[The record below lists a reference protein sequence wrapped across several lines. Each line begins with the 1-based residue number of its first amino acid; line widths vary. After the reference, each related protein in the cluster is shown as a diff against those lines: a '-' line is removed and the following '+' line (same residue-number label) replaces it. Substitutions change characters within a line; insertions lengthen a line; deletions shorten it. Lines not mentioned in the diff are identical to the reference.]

1 MKGYAGTSLSDM
13 TEATGLTKGSIY
25 GNFEDKDAVALAA
38 FDYNARKV
46 QEVMRREMDKHDTI
60 REKLLVYIHVYENF
74 EKFPFPQGGCPLLN
88 TTVDADD
95 THPELKTRVA
105 GVVQGMKDRLTGLIE
120 EGKRRGEFRQDL
132 HAEQAALTLIAT
144 IEGFVMLSR
153 LKSRVHDLK
162 LVTRSIEEMI
172 RKF

>member
-1 MKGYAGTSLSDM
+1 M

-46 QEVMRREMDKHDTI
+46 QEVMRREMDKHESI
-60 REKLLVYIHVYENF
+60 REKLLVYVYVYEHR
-74 EKFPFPQGGCPLLN
+74 EKFAFPQGGCPLLN

-95 THPELKTRVA
+95 THPELRAKVSVA
-105 GVVQGMKDRLTGLIE
+105 VENMKERLTALIE
-120 EGKRRGEFRQDL
+120 EGKRKGEFSADL

-144 IEGFVMLSR
+144 IEGYVMLSR
-153 LKSRVHDLK
+153 LKGMSQDLQH
-162 LVTRSIEEMI
+162 VARSIETMI
-172 RKF
+172 RNF